1 MFVLAVR
8 WRTISLSDSA
18 LFCLDEARKFVVGL
32 FLSSSNIWSPIYMET
47 IIKPCRITMLSALRR
62 SFVVITLV
70 LGLLALSP
78 APKAFGVLPAPDGG
92 YPNQN
97 TAEGTDALFS
107 LTTGYSNTA
116 TGSDALYSNTTGY
129 CNTANGVSALY
140 YNTTGS
146 SNTANGLSALQNNTT
161 GSFNT
166 ADGRTALLSN
176 TTGSSNIALGS
187 GAGFF
192 LTTGDNNID
201 IGNVGVAGEANTIRI
216 GDPYLHLATFI
227 AGINGVDKSSGNPVF
242 IDADG
247 QLGTGTAATGSTG
260 ATGPTGATGATG
272 SPGTNGTSGTNGTNG
287 ATGPTGPTG
296 IAGTNGSNGA
306 TGGTGANG

>member
-18 LFCLDEARKFVVGL
+18 LFYLDEAGKFVVGL
-32 FLSSSNIWSPIYMET
+32 FLSSPNIWSPIYMET

-116 TGSDALYSNTTGY
+116 TGSDALYSNTTGSY
-129 CNTANGVSALY
+129 NTANGVIALH
-140 YNTTGS
+140 
-146 SNTANGLSALQNNTT
+146 NNTT

-227 AGINGVDKSSGNPVF
+227 AGINGVDKSSGNP
-242 IDADG
+242 
-247 QLGTGTAATGSTG
+247 
-260 ATGPTGATGATG
+260 
-272 SPGTNGTSGTNGTNG
+272 
-287 ATGPTGPTG
+287 
-296 IAGTNGSNGA
+296 
-306 TGGTGANG
+306 